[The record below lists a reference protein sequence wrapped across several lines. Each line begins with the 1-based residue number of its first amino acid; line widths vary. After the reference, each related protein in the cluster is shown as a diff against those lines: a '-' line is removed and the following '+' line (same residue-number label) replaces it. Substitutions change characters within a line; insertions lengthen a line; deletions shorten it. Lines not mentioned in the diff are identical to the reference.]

1 MKPRTAKPTNY
12 KKWSFK
18 LFLYLIIINIVIAY
32 LVINYIHL
40 VHDSSRFNQ
49 NIGILSIV
57 GNLILIAGIVLTI
70 LSIVNKEEKNY
81 QFYIS
86 IIGYPIFIILTF
98 LSSF

>member
-18 LFLYLIIINIVIAY
+18 LLLYLIIINIVVAY
-32 LVINYIHL
+32 LVFNFAIGL
-40 VHDSSRFNQ
+40 HDSSRFNQ
-49 NIGILSIV
+49 NIGTLSII
-57 GNLILIAGIVLTI
+57 GNLILLAGIVLTI
-70 LSIVNKEEKNY
+70 LSIVNKEKKNY

-98 LSSF
+98 LSLF

>member
-1 MKPRTAKPTNY
+1 MKTRTTKQTNY

-18 LFLYLIIINIVIAY
+18 LFLYLIIINIVVTY
-32 LVINYIHL
+32 LVINFATGL
-40 VHDSSRFNQ
+40 HDSSRFNQ
-49 NIGILSIV
+49 NIGLLSIV
-57 GNLILIAGIVLTI
+57 GNLILLIGVVLTI

-98 LSSF
+98 LSLF